1 MSSST
6 KRSSTHL
13 IRYTVEFKQSAEK
26 ELAKL
31 PKKIQRRIQGV
42 IVTLETNP
50 LPPVAK
56 KLSGRDGYRI
66 RVSDYRIIYTVE
78 NEILVVVVISIGH
91 RKDIYR

>member
-1 MSSST
+1 MSELSIT
-6 KRSSTHL
+6 EARDQFPAM
-13 IRYTVEFKQSAEK
+13 IDSAK
-26 ELAKL
+26 KKL